1 MDFMHGIIIPENIQ
15 NWIKFSNPHISTLSL
30 NFHFRGRNRRGLTG
44 QTLMGYAFRQYGRSL
59 SKTFRT
65 NLEGRLAEAFFSGSV
80 VL

>member
-59 SKTFRT
+59 SKTSCT